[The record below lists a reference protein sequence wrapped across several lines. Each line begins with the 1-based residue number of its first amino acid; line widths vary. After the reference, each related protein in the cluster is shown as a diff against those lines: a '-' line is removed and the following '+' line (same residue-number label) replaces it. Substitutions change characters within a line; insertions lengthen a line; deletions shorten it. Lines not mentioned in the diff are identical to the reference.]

1 MHVRRTDSWKSE
13 RMDEKADGRMAA
25 SRNEMVTC
33 SQHHDLYRLPPFS
46 VRNKLFVTGF
56 HGVSN
61 PSSCLKEE

>member
-33 SQHHDLYRLPPFS
+33 SQHHDLY
-46 VRNKLFVTGF
+46 FVMQIIICNYE
-56 HGVSN
+56 SIM
-61 PSSCLKEE
+61 